1 VVIFWLGKKLG
12 CLSGNGEEAVM
23 LHLYYMDIDCGCS
36 YEQSQIFYRALPE
49 ERQERI
55 KRLSHAGVAKK
66 KVLSGIFLQYGL
78 SKTLDMDIKDIRYG
92 YGPQGK
98 PYLDCGIKNNQC
110 GGVLQEKPHMEGE
123 GKRLEFN
130 LSHSGK
136 YAVLAVSD
144 QPVGIDVERMKKN
157 RLSVAKRCFCPEEY
171 EDILQAGDEW
181 ERNIRF
187 LEYWTMKEAY
197 VKRIGEGLRIP
208 LNSFRI
214 LREDNGLSTVEG
226 EDDLWFATGF
236 LEQGS
241 YGVSVCQTLWENV
254 AGVLVGETELHEA
267 QAVNGI
273 GEAELHEVQDKKP
286 LTRLQMER
294 VTVEQIADVL

>member
-1 VVIFWLGKKLG
+1 
-12 CLSGNGEEAVM
+12 M

-78 SKTLDMDIKDIRYG
+78 SKTLDMDIKDIGYG

-157 RLSVAKRCFCPEEY
+157 RLSVAKRCFCTEEY
-171 EDILQAGDEW
+171 EDIVQAGDEW
-181 ERNIRF
+181 QQNIRF

-197 VKRIGEGLRIP
+197 VKRTGEGLRIS

-214 LREDNGLSTVEG
+214 LREDNGLSTVKG

-241 YGVSVCQTLWENV
+241 YGVSVCQTSRENV
-254 AGVLVGETELHEA
+254 AEVLAGETELHEVL
-267 QAVNGI
+267 AVNGI
-273 GEAELHEVQDKKP
+273 GERVTLLPEKKAEKEKP
-286 LTRLQMER
+286 LPMLQMER
-294 VTVEQIADVL
+294 VTVEQIALSLDK

>member
-1 VVIFWLGKKLG
+1 
-12 CLSGNGEEAVM
+12 
-23 LHLYYMDIDCGCS
+23 MDIDCGCS
-36 YEQSQIFYRALPE
+36 YEQSQIFYRVLPE

-55 KRLSHAGVAKK
+55 KRLSHAGIAKK

-78 SKTLDMDIKDIRYG
+78 SKTLGMDIKDIRYG
-92 YGPQGK
+92 YGSQGK
-98 PYLDCGIKNNQC
+98 PYLDCRIKNNQC
-110 GGVLQEKPHMEGE
+110 GGVLQEKPHMEGG

-171 EDILQAGDEW
+171 EDIVQAGDEW
-181 ERNIRF
+181 EQNIRF

-226 EDDLWFATGF
+226 EEDLWFATGF

-241 YGVSVCQTLWENV
+241 YGVSVCQTSQENV
-254 AGVLVGETELHEA
+254 AGVLVGEEKLSKMENVDGIGKAELREA
-267 QAVNGI
+267 QAVNEVNGRKTVL
-273 GEAELHEVQDKKP
+273 GKTAEKEKLLP
-286 LTRLQMER
+286 MLQMER
-294 VTVEQIADVL
+294 VTVEHIAGVL